1 MCKFPK
7 WSILLDSCLYL
18 QKYHHNIC
26 TVGKKTRQKN
36 EPISRKF
43 LIVSVWFLLMEK
55 NLEINAIDITSFF
68 KNFWVTV
75 MRRRCCCLIIRNFF
89 FCYNMHRKMTIAF
102 ILTLG
107 VSVNFEHRHNLTEN
121 LSFWSYQLTM
131 IVATKWKCGY

>member
-7 WSILLDSCLYL
+7 WPILLDSCLYL

-36 EPISRKF
+36 EPISRKY
-43 LIVSVWFLLMEK
+43 LIVNVWFLLMEK
-55 NLEINAIDITSFF
+55 NLEINAIDFTSFLKISGSLWCGGVVVAWSF
-68 KNFWVTV
+68 G
-75 MRRRCCCLIIRNFF
+75 IF

>member
-1 MCKFPK
+1 MVYFTWLLPLLTEISSQHMHSGQENSSKK
-7 WSILLDSCLYL
+7 WTNFTEISDSKCLIFTY
-18 QKYHHNIC
+18 
-26 TVGKKTRQKN
+26 GKKSWNQCNWFHEFFLK
-36 EPISRKF
+36 ISGS
-43 LIVSVWFLLMEK
+43 LWCGGVVVAW
-55 NLEINAIDITSFF
+55 SFG
-68 KNFWVTV
+68 
-75 MRRRCCCLIIRNFF
+75 IF

>member
-7 WSILLDSCLYL
+7 WPILLDSCLYL

-36 EPISRKF
+36 EPISRKY
-43 LIVSVWFLLMEK
+43 LIVNVWFLLMEK
-55 NLEINAIDITSFF
+55 NLEINAIDFTSFF
-68 KNFWVTV
+68 KNFLVH
-75 MRRRCCCLIIRNFF
+75 CDAAALLLPDLSEFF

>member
-1 MCKFPK
+1 MAYFTWLLPLLTEISSQHMHSGQENSSKK
-7 WSILLDSCLYL
+7 WTNFTEISEGKCLIFTY
-18 QKYHHNIC
+18 
-26 TVGKKTRQKN
+26 GKKSWNQCN
-36 EPISRKF
+36 WFHEFF
-43 LIVSVWFLLMEK
+43 LNFLVHCDAAALLLPDHSE
-55 NLEINAIDITSFF
+55 
-68 KNFWVTV
+68 
-75 MRRRCCCLIIRNFF
+75 FF